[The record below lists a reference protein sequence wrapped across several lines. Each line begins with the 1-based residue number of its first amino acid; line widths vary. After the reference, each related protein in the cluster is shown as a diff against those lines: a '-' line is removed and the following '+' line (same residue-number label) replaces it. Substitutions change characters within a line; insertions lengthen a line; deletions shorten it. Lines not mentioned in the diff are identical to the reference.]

1 MASSGEYRQ
10 YMDECLRAAAKA
22 TSEEERNSLLRLA
35 QTWHAT
41 SLEASTSLAKKASF
55 GARLRTQATLKY
67 KVLRE

>member
-35 QTWHAT
+35 QTWHEAAT
-41 SLEASTSLAKKASF
+41 SLEASTSLAKRRALERAYEHKQ
-55 GARLRTQATLKY
+55 R
-67 KVLRE
+67 